1 MISIT
6 TEKVY
11 IVRKGSKKIV
21 VELCRTS
28 DGKLFVVPLQTL
40 QHKYV
45 TKEEEEKEWSYDTAK
60 AEEID
65 YMSLPQNI
73 RKALSHLHTL

>member
-1 MISIT
+1 VIGVT

-11 IVRKGSKKIV
+11 IVKKGSKRIV

-28 DGKLFVVPLQTL
+28 DGKLFIVPLETL

-45 TKEEEEKEWSYDTAK
+45 TKEEEEKEWAYDTTK
-60 AEEID
+60 AEEVD

-73 RKALSHLHTL
+73 RKALSHLPML